1 MILVKN
7 VENNKKINMK
17 EKICKFL
24 CELTNGI
31 LCLRLCC
38 ENGKCCKCK

>member
-1 MILVKN
+1 
-7 VENNKKINMK
+7 MK

-24 CELTNGI
+24 CELTNGV